1 VAVTGIFGGAFD
13 PPHNG
18 HVAFVR
24 DARRRFPLDRL
35 VILVSADPGHKSVHL
50 APEIRLDLARLAFPG
65 AEVELDEHPR
75 TVDSLRARRLDDPL
89 FLIGADE
96 FCDFLDWKDPDGVLD
111 LSRLAVGTRPGYPQG
126 RIDHVLE
133 GLRRPDRV
141 EFFEIE
147 PVPVASRD
155 LRARL
160 ERDEPVDDLVPPAV
174 ADEIR
179 RLGLYR
185 PGGYTERAI
194 SARTEEH

>member
-1 VAVTGIFGGAFD
+1 VGVTGIFGGAFD

-18 HVAFVR
+18 HVALVR
-24 DARRRFPLDRL
+24 DAQRRFALDRL
-35 VILVSADPGHKSVHL
+35 VILVSADPGHKTVHL
-50 APEIRLDLARLAFPG
+50 APEVRLDLARAAFPG
-65 AEVELDEHPR
+65 AQVELDEHPR
-75 TVDSLRARRLDDPL
+75 TVDMLRARRFDDPL

-96 FCDFLDWKDPDGVLD
+96 FRDFLDWKDPEGVLD
-111 LSRLAVGTRPGYPQG
+111 LTRLAVGTRPGYPQG
-126 RIDHVLE
+126 PIEHVLE
-133 GLRRPDRV
+133 GLGRPDRV

-160 ERDEPVDDLVPPAV
+160 ERGEQVDDLVPAAV

-185 PGGYTERAI
+185 PGGYTECAI